1 LDSVD
6 VKLLEI
12 VQRDSKPSTSEM
24 ARALGM
30 PVTTVYSKI
39 HRLER
44 EGLIQGYRALL
55 DGRKLGRSVVA
66 FIFASV
72 SYGAH
77 RYDLDREVARQLSH
91 FSEVQ
96 EVHLVSGAWDF
107 LIKLR
112 SKDVESVGRF
122 LGEKLRTVKG
132 IDRTETCL
140 VFHTAKETA
149 EIELPRPNV

>member
-6 VKLLEI
+6 FRVLEM

-24 ARALGM
+24 ASVLGL
-30 PVTTVYSKI
+30 PGTTVYSKV

-44 EGLIQGYRALL
+44 EGVIQGYRALL

-66 FIFASV
+66 
-72 SYGAH
+72 
-77 RYDLDREVARQLSH
+77 RQLSH

-96 EVHLVSGAWDF
+96 EVHLVRGAWDF

-112 SKDVESVGRF
+112 SRDVESVGRF
-122 LGEKLRTVKG
+122 LAEKLG
-132 IDRTETCL
+132 YAGLQDR
-140 VFHTAKETA
+140 
-149 EIELPRPNV
+149 